1 MSSLPSLNQQLI
13 RAIIRGE
20 TATVES
26 LLTQGADANTT
37 GGVTPVGESNTAL
50 MWAATEGY
58 LEIVN
63 LLLKHKADVKVKNAA
78 NYTALM
84 YATESNYREVVAV
97 LLDQLAQLDQSPS
110 IHDRNHYGETVLMT
124 MARHGETDLVQRLVS
139 LGAEVNATNKIGDT
153 ALYLAVDSGHTYT
166 VKALLDLGGQA
177 NTENLGGWTPL
188 MMASARGDLEI
199 MAVLLENGADFRPKN
214 RWGATALSEAR
225 QSFRSKQAI
234 ELLIRAGAEE

>member
-1 MSSLPSLNQQLI
+1 MSSPPSLDAQLI

-26 LLTQGADANTT
+26 LLEQGADASTS
-37 GGVTPVGESNTAL
+37 GGGRTPVGESNTAL

-58 LEIVN
+58 LDIVN
-63 LLLKHKADVKVKNAA
+63 LLLKHKADVNVKNAA

-84 YATESNYREVVAV
+84 YAVESNYRNVVSV
-97 LLDQLAQLDQSPS
+97 LLDQVDRSS
-110 IHDRNHYGETVLMT
+110 VHDRNHYGETVLMT
-124 MARHGETDLVQRLVS
+124 MARNGETDLVQQLVS

-166 VKALLDLGGQA
+166 AKALIALGGVV

-188 MMASARGDLEI
+188 MMASARGDLET
-199 MAVLLENGADFRPKN
+199 MAILLENSADFRPKN

-225 QSFRSKQAI
+225 KSFRSSQAA
-234 ELLIRAGAEE
+234 ELLMRAGAVE

>member
-1 MSSLPSLNQQLI
+1 MSSLPSLNEQLI

-26 LLTQGADANTT
+26 LLAQGADANTT

-58 LEIVN
+58 LDIVN
-63 LLLKHKADVKVKNAA
+63 LLLKHKAEVGIKNAA

-84 YATESNYREVVAV
+84 YAAESNYRNVVSV
-97 LLDQLAQLDQSPS
+97 LLNQGDPSLS
-110 IHDRNHYGETVLMT
+110 IHDRNHYGENVLMT

-139 LGAEVNATNKIGDT
+139 LGAEVNAANNIGDT
-153 ALYLAVDSGHTYT
+153 ALYLAVDSEHVYT
-166 VKALLDLGGQA
+166 VKALIDLGAQT

-188 MMASARGDLEI
+188 MMASARGDLET
-199 MAVLLENGADFRPKN
+199 MAVLLENGADFRPQN

-225 QSFRSKQAI
+225 KSFRSSQAM
-234 ELLIRAGAEE
+234 ELLMRAGATE